1 MANENERDRVNGT
14 AGRSGNGESP
24 IPPIKNPAVE
34 GAQPRR
40 NYWLPW
46 VLLALAILALLAM
59 LSQCGRDDDKI
70 NEAIARD
77 QAAQSQTNTVA
88 GTAVVPGAPGTYQQG
103 TLAYDVNQYI
113 MSNARA
119 ERTFT
124 FGALNFDSGSAEI
137 RDIDRSDI
145 GALANAL
152 SQRPGVRAAVVG
164 YADARGEDRANARLG
179 MERARA
185 VIAALKQR
193 GVDVSNIKARTGGEL
208 NPVAG
213 NSAQGMAE
221 NRRTEFVLLGR

>member
-1 MANENERDRVNGT
+1 MANENERDRVGGG
-14 AGRSGNGESP
+14 AGRAGDGDSP

-34 GAQPRR
+34 GARPRR

-46 VLLALAILALLAM
+46 ILLALAILALIGM
-59 LSQCGRDDDKI
+59 LTQCGRDEDKI

-77 QAAQSQTNTVA
+77 RATQEQANQVA
-88 GTAVVPGAPGTYQQG
+88 GTTVPGAPGTYQQG
-103 TLAYDVNQYI
+103 TIAYNVNQYL

-119 ERTFT
+119 ERTFS
-124 FGALNFDSGSAEI
+124 FGALNFDTGSARI

-152 SQRPGVRAAVVG
+152 KQRPGLRAAVVG
-164 YADARGEDRANARLG
+164 YADARGDDRANARLG

-185 VIAALKQR
+185 VIAALRER
-193 GVDVSNIKARTGGEL
+193 GVDVSNIEARSGGEL

-213 NSAQGMAE
+213 DSAQGMAQ

>member
-1 MANENERDRVNGT
+1 MANENERDRAGGT
-14 AGRSGNGESP
+14 AGRSGDGDSP

-34 GAQPRR
+34 GARPRR

-59 LSQCGRDDDKI
+59 LSQCGRDDREV

-77 QAAQSQTNTVA
+77 QAAQSQANTV
-88 GTAVVPGAPGTYQQG
+88 GTAVVPGTPGTYQQG

-113 MSNARA
+113 MSNARG
-119 ERTFT
+119 ERSFT
-124 FGALNFDSGSAEI
+124 FGALNFDSGSAQI

-179 MERARA
+179 LERAQA
-185 VIAALKQR
+185 VVAALKQR
-193 GVDVSNIKARTGGEL
+193 GVDVSNIEARTAGER
-208 NPVAG
+208 NPVA
-213 NSAQGMAE
+213 NDSAQGMAE